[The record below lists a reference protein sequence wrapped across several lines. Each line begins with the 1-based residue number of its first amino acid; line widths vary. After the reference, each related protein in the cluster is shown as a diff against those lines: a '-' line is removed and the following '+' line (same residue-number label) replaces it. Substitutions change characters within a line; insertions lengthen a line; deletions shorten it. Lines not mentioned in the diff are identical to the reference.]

1 MRTRL
6 RSLVLVPVLVLAVAT
21 DPARAQQSAPA
32 TLQAAL
38 HASLAAE
45 MDRVAE
51 RLNGVLGYAIK
62 DLSTGE
68 VFYRNADLVFPTAS
82 SIKLTVLLE
91 LMRQAQEGELSLDEK
106 HTVRRNET
114 PAGDTEPILHFLGD
128 GTVTMTLRDLA
139 TFMVVLSDNSA
150 TNILIDRAGMDGIN
164 AEMARLG
171 LAQTHLRRRMIDI
184 EAARRGD
191 ENVSTPR
198 ELMVLLEKVRGGGT
212 LDAAHTK
219 EYFDLLGLPKDSLF
233 NKALPSTVRIED
245 KPGALDAVRSDA
257 GIIQVPGHPFAMS
270 AMTTYLASND
280 EGERTIKQI
289 ARLAYEHFDR
299 LSRSSAYGRVISEK

>member
-6 RSLVLVPVLVLAVAT
+6 RSLVLVPFLVLAVAT

-38 HASLAAE
+38 HARLAAE

-106 HTVRRNET
+106 HTVRRSET

-150 TNILIDRAGMDGIN
+150 TNILIERLEQAFERQRRFTADASHELRTPLSVIRAVTSQKLM
-164 AEMARLG
+164 
-171 LAQTHLRRRMIDI
+171 RRRTPEEYEEALAADESQVTSAVKATLFVRFSALERKLRGLGFQEFLSGRGI
-184 EAARRGD
+184 EEEVANRDRGAFGQA
-191 ENVSTPR
+191 SF
-198 ELMVLLEKVRGGGT
+198 
-212 LDAAHTK
+212 LDAGHSAAVD
-219 EYFDLLGLPKDSLF
+219 F
-233 NKALPSTVRIED
+233 ED
-245 KPGALDAVRSDA
+245 GSA
-257 GIIQVPGHPFAMS
+257 G
-270 AMTTYLASND
+270 
-280 EGERTIKQI
+280 
-289 ARLAYEHFDR
+289 
-299 LSRSSAYGRVISEK
+299 